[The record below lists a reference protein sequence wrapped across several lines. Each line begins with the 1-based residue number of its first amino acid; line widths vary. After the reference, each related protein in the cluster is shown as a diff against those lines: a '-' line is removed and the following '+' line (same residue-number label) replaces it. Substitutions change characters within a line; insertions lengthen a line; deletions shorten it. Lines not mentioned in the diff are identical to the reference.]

1 MAARNG
7 SHGIVFILCFFL
19 MKITLWYQCNALLQN
34 ANAMQMALEMA
45 TTFVTEEQE
54 SVFVNPTGL
63 EANVNH
69 LVSYTLFPFDTFKLG
84 DIRK

>member
-1 MAARNG
+1 
-7 SHGIVFILCFFL
+7 
-19 MKITLWYQCNALLQN
+19 
-34 ANAMQMALEMA
+34 MALEMA

-69 LVSYTLFPFDTFKLG
+69 LVSYTLFPFDTFKSG
-84 DIRK
+84 DIHKSRLIFGLVGSDAKKTAQIKAMVIIDG

>member
-1 MAARNG
+1 M
-7 SHGIVFILCFFL
+7 V
-19 MKITLWYQCNALLQN
+19 
-34 ANAMQMALEMA
+34 LEMV

-69 LVSYTLFPFDTFKLG
+69 LVRYTLFPFDTFK
-84 DIRK
+84 